1 MKLFSRIFG
10 EGKPIIILHGLFG
23 MSDNWNTLAKKF
35 SKDFCVHVV
44 DLRNHGYSPHSPHF
58 NYKLLS
64 EDILEYINQQGLFK
78 PVIIG
83 HSLGGK
89 ITMKLVATQSSIVE
103 KIVIVDIS
111 PRNYDIM
118 FHQNILKILNAIDLS
133 KHFSRQEIDHNLSND
148 ITDKNIRSF
157 LLKNLYRNENKLF
170 AWKFNIDSLLN
181 NLHNI
186 NEDFIIGKSIDIPA
200 LFLKGERSNY
210 ITVKDENLIKN
221 HFSQAIIK
229 KINHA
234 GHWVHAENP
243 DQFYLEVSSFINL

>member
-133 KHFSRQEIDHNLSND
+133 QHFSRQEIDHNLSND
-148 ITDKNIRSF
+148 IPDKNIRSF

>member
-1 MKLFSRIFG
+1 MR
-10 EGKPIIILHGLFG
+10 
-23 MSDNWNTLAKKF
+23 
-35 SKDFCVHVV
+35 
-44 DLRNHGYSPHSPHF
+44 
-58 NYKLLS
+58 
-64 EDILEYINQQGLFK
+64 
-78 PVIIG
+78 
-83 HSLGGK
+83 
-89 ITMKLVATQSSIVE
+89 LVANQSSIVE

-148 ITDKNIRSF
+148 IPDKNIRSF

-186 NEDFIIGKSIDIPA
+186 NEDFLIGKSIDIPA

>member
-10 EGKPIIILHGLFG
+10 EGKPIIIIHGLFG

-64 EDILEYINQQGLFK
+64 EDILEYINQQRLFK

-148 ITDKNIRSF
+148 IPDKNIRSF

-186 NEDFIIGKSIDIPA
+186 NEDFLIGKPIDTPS

>member
-1 MKLFSRIFG
+1 MLKSNTFRTSFVKFGSIFL
-10 EGKPIIILHGLFG
+10 K
-23 MSDNWNTLAKKF
+23 SNK
-35 SKDFCVHVV
+35 V
-44 DLRNHGYSPHSPHF
+44 
-58 NYKLLS
+58 NYWT
-64 EDILEYINQQGLFK
+64 G
-78 PVIIG
+78 
-83 HSLGGK
+83 
-89 ITMKLVATQSSIVE
+89 
-103 KIVIVDIS
+103 
-111 PRNYDIM
+111 
-118 FHQNILKILNAIDLS
+118 
-133 KHFSRQEIDHNLSND
+133 
-148 ITDKNIRSF
+148 
-157 LLKNLYRNENKLF
+157 NENKLF